1 MDSATKIRWALTVV
15 VGIAVA
21 MFTANLLRGD
31 ADEPPP
37 ATEQP
42 PPAADRSRT
51 VTLDGKT
58 PRGPSLSRPAKATG
72 PAPGGDTAVE
82 EEAPGEDAGEP
93 EEGEPGSPEFVAYL
107 LDAPDSITAEARQQ
121 PVMAEIGPE
130 DVRYDSLVEAAQI
143 FAPFEDTLMET
154 DPLTP
159 EAWKAA
165 LETHRERNG
174 GVMKRA
180 DFLRRSGHPDQGGE
194 MMVEWSRLYGV
205 YQAKAYGR

>member
-1 MDSATKIRWALTVV
+1 
-15 VGIAVA
+15 
-21 MFTANLLRGD
+21 
-31 ADEPPP
+31 
-37 ATEQP
+37 
-42 PPAADRSRT
+42 
-51 VTLDGKT
+51 
-58 PRGPSLSRPAKATG
+58 
-72 PAPGGDTAVE
+72 
-82 EEAPGEDAGEP
+82 
-93 EEGEPGSPEFVAYL
+93 
-107 LDAPDSITAEARQQ
+107 
-121 PVMAEIGPE
+121 
-130 DVRYDSLVEAAQI
+130 VRYDSVVEAQQL

-180 DFLRRSGHPDQGGE
+180 DFLRQSGYADEGGE